1 MHYSC
6 RVGLTFLLITK
17 ETQFSFKLG
26 IDGTDREIVKVH
38 AFLSKREIMDLN
50 VSPILAITK
59 KKKKIYIYICIYIYI
74 YIYIFGPPHNS
85 SSILSKL
92 IIKYKFI
99 FFTFNDGSL

>member
-50 VSPILAITK
+50 VSQILAITK
-59 KKKKIYIYICIYIYI
+59 KKKKNI
-74 YIYIFGPPHNS
+74 YIYIFGPPHKS

-99 FFTFNDGSL
+99 LFTFNDGSL

>member
-59 KKKKIYIYICIYIYI
+59 KKKIYI

-85 SSILSKL
+85 SSILTKL

-99 FFTFNDGSL
+99 LFTFNGGSL